1 MNYSEQI
8 HLAIYGSLPAD
19 MQSLLSQPQRVTFEA
34 TTKPTTKDDAIIVMG
49 VLSHNLNT
57 LFAGLFSKISVAELM
72 LFAAGMNPI
81 NEGMLLSS
89 LALYN
94 SNFDFDYSTQI
105 TPITGED
112 ETGAPIETGKTV
124 TVTPTATGGDVTVF
138 VLSIPAISL
147 NRKASAGET
156 ISFDA
161 DSDMT
166 ALSGKISAT
175 MKDGVTVEKDFYTDL
190 SGGGGGTSG
199 GGGASGGW

>member
-19 MQSLLSQPQRVTFEA
+19 MQSLLSQPQRVAFEA
-34 TTKPTTKDDAIIVMG
+34 TTTPTTKDDAIIAMG

-94 SNFDFDYSTQI
+94 SNFDFDYSTQVS
-105 TPITGED
+105 PITGED
-112 ETGAPIETGKTV
+112 DNGAPIETGKTV
-124 TVTPTATGGDVTVF
+124 TVTPTATGGEVASIE
-138 VLSIPAISL
+138 LSIPALGINSKTSL
-147 NRKASAGET
+147 GGT
-156 ISFDA
+156 ISFDV
-161 DSDMT
+161 DFNVKE
-166 ALSGKISAT
+166 LSGKIWAT
-175 MKDGVTVEKDFYTDL
+175 MKDGVKVAKDFYTDL
-190 SGGGGGTSG
+190 LTGE
-199 GGGASGGW
+199 